1 MSPSRA
7 PAPTAPALVNVLE
20 RCGASVTRS
29 GKVSES
35 VDKHL
40 GRKALV
46 VDGDVPAAH
55 FVRLPKVGKPG
66 LRLAG
71 AYAYLQ
77 VRLDPERFYAAHV
90 DLVCVDRARP
100 DRSDASVDYQVGRKV
115 VRVSVSNLYRAKP
128 AKETSS
134 SSSSSSSFGAVSH
147 HLQPPHRGW
156 FCVRIDARASLR
168 CLATERATEHASN
181 ASDAARLTFESIK
194 SFQIGGAVAVRGVY
208 VASEPFD
215 EESAPSETRA
225 STKPDAV
232 VTWLDAGPVDEYP
245 AFDEEGFAPR
255 DDLAAG
261 AAGARSLAASNAS
274 SGIRGMTKEKEK
286 TETKEKAVPDADA
299 RVSRSGEVRSASGT
313 SRRDSGKISRTF
325 ETTHEESRDGATRV
339 DSRTTRSSYARASE
353 PDSEPDSKTEAFLAR
368 SSVVSFPWSG
378 VSANNTGN
386 VAMEDVATLRT
397 VIGASCE
404 TSASLSATRDGRFV
418 AYAADKAVVVA
429 SLDDPDGSLVD
440 CRRQILSGHAEAV
453 TRVAFSECGT
463 ELVTAQKGPFP
474 CVSVYRAVS
483 TGVDETDEN
492 VTFVLRASFRASCAS
507 ATELVTAQKK
517 GGGTRLALLGE
528 TPAGSFQKASIEVW
542 DWDYV
547 TGTGTT
553 PPAKILS
560 CVLRETARATCVAF
574 SPDRDDRLFVCGDG
588 FVTEATLALDPASRS
603 MRLIEKP
610 VCFKDLD
617 LDSLG
622 GDASAVRRETRAFTT
637 LAFLVEQ
644 SDATDANGSGAG
656 TPNGSEPQKTKKTQT
671 LLFAGTESGAVARM
685 TILDDD
691 SENNSGNAACAPE
704 CAFQLHAGAVASLAF
719 FAPEPEPGTARA
731 SSARRIDGADVSV
744 PIAKAFAVTASAD
757 GTVRVW
763 PADFSTAHV
772 LEAAHENAR
781 VVGAAFARR
790 RRRPA
795 DTGAADTGALVV
807 TATSEG
813 AIGSLDLSKK
823 TYAFLTTSPS
833 PASASGARAVTS
845 LSSATEAPATEASAT
860 EERVVC
866 AACDDGAARGW
877 DAVTGELVFACA
889 PPGVLPGSGDGVG
902 DGTDAATSVCFRPRE
917 ERGRVMSSDE
927 GADGSI
933 HPEPDALAVGYAS
946 GAVRVFSI
954 SRPKRFSSLEDKG
967 AGHPETRETSL
978 VAEILDAH
986 APGTAV
992 DAVAF
997 AGRGGMDNQSGK
1009 RVKPYATLF
1018 SAARDGTLCA
1028 IESNENGE
1036 KGSPGKETQ
1045 RNARETFV
1053 ATRRVRVAAF
1063 GARAAATTSPCGGY
1077 VLVAASAGSLGA
1089 AATGGSRSSGHV
1101 LVFDADTL
1109 ALKPPAMRSHRGG
1122 VASIAACRVPSVT
1135 DEHEPDGEGTCVEKD
1150 TFSVFVAGDDAAA
1163 VVSRHSFPYG
1173 DEETVAETADGAD
1186 DTRVSARMDARMD
1199 SLSAT
1204 ALVRTAAEPSAFMR
1218 AAHAPT
1224 SLAETYDAQS
1234 RGGARVTAAV
1244 AATLGVAAD
1253 KAGRVVATCGAD
1265 GTVLVTPVEQL
1276 SRVHEHGE
1284 PLETRRAYEEAAVRS
1299 GRRFVGAH
1307 AGATRGVTFLQTYEN
1322 AERRRDC
1329 LMATVGEGRVL
1340 CVWDVRA
1347 GALESVSRDERVGKL
1362 SDERDPRETFEP
1374 YGRSVGK
1381 LSDERDALETK
1392 QKAFGLAPS
1401 ENSAPF
1407 DARASRGAPSSAGYA
1422 RALPEPWAHRSH
1434 VESDRDGAKKNWR
1447 AFPSR
1452 TVGLAAGASAA
1463 AEERTE
1469 NAAAVA
1475 AAAAAPGALYV
1486 PELGALAYAAGAEVV
1501 IERMGGDKTQAVLR
1515 GGHEGA
1521 ITALARH
1528 ADSRRVASAS
1538 PAHALDADD
1547 ATIRVWD
1554 SGTGAML
1561 FTATHES
1568 CGGAVSVLAFS
1579 PSGTHLLS
1587 LGQDPEGA
1595 IRVFSLPSKRID
1607 KHTRRS
1613 ARGADADEDED
1624 EIGVPPA
1631 TLVSVVA
1638 LAAGAP
1644 VASGAWLSPDAFFVV
1659 GADGA
1664 TAYRFGGARRDD
1676 GPPGNDAEASPSRD
1690 GKEEKKKKTTKA
1702 LCYAFPF
1709 RFEDE
1714 RGDALDPAPVCTAAT
1729 ALACGGE
1736 KQKNKKHAEAFAGD
1750 SRGRV
1755 WACGDDAL
1763 ASVLDADEEPTNAPA
1778 RRGFVFR
1785 MLRGALEGAPLAAL
1799 PRGEAATTMS
1809 AFTDTGGRGVFVGS
1823 ARRAR
1828 VLFSEHPLPVAG
1840 GANDVDARYWY
1851 ELGEL
1856 ALDGAVTSSR
1866 ATTFVTGVDNRF
1878 GERAKL
1884 VTATTSA
1891 GTAWAVDTRSGVASA
1906 LAHAHAVD
1914 VAGVTAFENAL
1925 ATVTRDGAARVWESV
1940 SFAKAVEL
1948 FPANAEEPRCVTSA
1962 LCGDRVCFA
1971 REDGTV
1977 RVVDFCGSSK
1987 TGNARRRESD
1997 GDSDVAASAPYVF
2010 TAHPN
2015 GGAVVAAAFSESLR
2029 DPRETL
2035 AWAPLVSVAT
2045 DGSVAVTEF
2054 FPERREDLE
2063 ELDLEE
2069 LARLGNDL
2077 RLPKGGR
2084 VISRRTRT
2092 ETTVVVRGGPGGVL
2106 PVRAAA
2112 VEDGVFPAR
2121 VAAARDD
2128 AVRVFSLRR
2137 NVSSQTT
2144 LAEASGDAR
2153 FVASLT
2159 FEHAPVRLESPVSG
2173 EPRFDPGRSACV
2185 AWSAANAGV
2194 LYYAGAATGGDLL
2207 VLDATR
2213 ARGDG
2218 GAAAGARTSVV
2229 KLPLFEP
2236 GDSDESHES
2245 HDSRLNRTRC
2255 VAVASSR
2262 RSAGDLVAVGGDGGC
2277 VFFEIAARETA
2288 GFAAAS
2294 SAASDDFPALDS
2306 GSGDRREMT
2315 PTRVSRFV
2323 SPNPVVSVDWAEP
2336 PNGNGGFS
2344 DDVRGEVRSATTA
2357 FLAAGAEVYAFDDEA
2372 LFEAP

>member
-245 AFDEEGFAPR
+245 ALDEEGFAPR

-286 TETKEKAVPDADA
+286 TETKEKAVPEADA
-299 RVSRSGEVRSASGT
+299 RVSRSGEVRSASG

-368 SSVVSFPWSG
+368 SSVVSFPRSG

-691 SENNSGNAACAPE
+691 SENDSGNAACAPE

-1434 VESDRDGAKKNWR
+1434 VESDRDGAKKI
-1447 AFPSR
+1447 
-1452 TVGLAAGASAA
+1452 GA
-1463 AEERTE
+1463 R
-1469 NAAAVA
+1469 
-1475 AAAAAPGALYV
+1475 
-1486 PELGALAYAAGAEVV
+1486 
-1501 IERMGGDKTQAVLR
+1501 
-1515 GGHEGA
+1515 
-1521 ITALARH
+1521 
-1528 ADSRRVASAS
+1528 SRRG
-1538 PAHALDADD
+1538 
-1547 ATIRVWD
+1547 RWVWRR
-1554 SGTGAML
+1554 A
-1561 FTATHES
+1561 
-1568 CGGAVSVLAFS
+1568 
-1579 PSGTHLLS
+1579 
-1587 LGQDPEGA
+1587 
-1595 IRVFSLPSKRID
+1595 RRRR
-1607 KHTRRS
+1607 RRS
-1613 ARGADADEDED
+1613 ARRT
-1624 EIGVPPA
+1624 PPPSPPRRR
-1631 TLVSVVA
+1631 LRA
-1638 LAAGAP
+1638 LCTCPSWARWRTRRAPRWSSSAWAGTRRKPSSEGGTRAR
-1644 VASGAWLSPDAFFVV
+1644 SPRWR
-1659 GADGA
+1659 GTPTRG
-1664 TAYRFGGARRDD
+1664 
-1676 GPPGNDAEASPSRD
+1676 ASP
-1690 GKEEKKKKTTKA
+1690 
-1702 LCYAFPF
+1702 P
-1709 RFEDE
+1709 
-1714 RGDALDPAPVCTAAT
+1714 
-1729 ALACGGE
+1729 
-1736 KQKNKKHAEAFAGD
+1736 
-1750 SRGRV
+1750 
-1755 WACGDDAL
+1755 
-1763 ASVLDADEEPTNAPA
+1763 
-1778 RRGFVFR
+1778 RR
-1785 MLRGALEGAPLAAL
+1785 
-1799 PRGEAATTMS
+1799 
-1809 AFTDTGGRGVFVGS
+1809 
-1823 ARRAR
+1823 
-1828 VLFSEHPLPVAG
+1828 
-1840 GANDVDARYWY
+1840 
-1851 ELGEL
+1851 
-1856 ALDGAVTSSR
+1856 
-1866 ATTFVTGVDNRF
+1866 
-1878 GERAKL
+1878 
-1884 VTATTSA
+1884 
-1891 GTAWAVDTRSGVASA
+1891 
-1906 LAHAHAVD
+1906 
-1914 VAGVTAFENAL
+1914 
-1925 ATVTRDGAARVWESV
+1925 
-1940 SFAKAVEL
+1940 
-1948 FPANAEEPRCVTSA
+1948 
-1962 LCGDRVCFA
+1962 
-1971 REDGTV
+1971 
-1977 RVVDFCGSSK
+1977 
-1987 TGNARRRESD
+1987 
-1997 GDSDVAASAPYVF
+1997 
-2010 TAHPN
+2010 
-2015 GGAVVAAAFSESLR
+2015 
-2029 DPRETL
+2029 
-2035 AWAPLVSVAT
+2035 
-2045 DGSVAVTEF
+2045 
-2054 FPERREDLE
+2054 
-2063 ELDLEE
+2063 
-2069 LARLGNDL
+2069 
-2077 RLPKGGR
+2077 
-2084 VISRRTRT
+2084 RRTRWT
-2092 ETTVVVRGGPGGVL
+2092 RTTRRFVSGTRGRARCSSRRRTS
-2106 PVRAAA
+2106 RAAA
-2112 VEDGVFPAR
+2112 
-2121 VAAARDD
+2121 
-2128 AVRVFSLRR
+2128 
-2137 NVSSQTT
+2137 Q
-2144 LAEASGDAR
+2144 
-2153 FVASLT
+2153 
-2159 FEHAPVRLESPVSG
+2159 
-2173 EPRFDPGRSACV
+2173 
-2185 AWSAANAGV
+2185 
-2194 LYYAGAATGGDLL
+2194 
-2207 VLDATR
+2207 
-2213 ARGDG
+2213 
-2218 GAAAGARTSVV
+2218 
-2229 KLPLFEP
+2229 
-2236 GDSDESHES
+2236 
-2245 HDSRLNRTRC
+2245 
-2255 VAVASSR
+2255 
-2262 RSAGDLVAVGGDGGC
+2262 
-2277 VFFEIAARETA
+2277 
-2288 GFAAAS
+2288 
-2294 SAASDDFPALDS
+2294 
-2306 GSGDRREMT
+2306 
-2315 PTRVSRFV
+2315 
-2323 SPNPVVSVDWAEP
+2323 
-2336 PNGNGGFS
+2336 
-2344 DDVRGEVRSATTA
+2344 
-2357 FLAAGAEVYAFDDEA
+2357 
-2372 LFEAP
+2372 

>member
-245 AFDEEGFAPR
+245 ALDEEGFAPR

-274 SGIRGMTKEKEK
+274 SGIRGMTKEKENIRHRQ
-286 TETKEKAVPDADA
+286 TAVPDAAA
-299 RVSRSGEVRSASGT
+299 RFARAGVVRRAAG

-368 SSVVSFPWSG
+368 SSVVSFPRSG

-617 LDSLG
+617 LVSRG
-622 GDASAVRRETRAFTT
+622 GDATAVRRDTRAFTT

-691 SENNSGNAACAPE
+691 SENDSGNAACAPE

-845 LSSATEAPATEASAT
+845 LSSATEEPPL
-860 EERVVC
+860 VC

-917 ERGRVMSSDE
+917 ERGRLMSSDE

-1018 SAARDGTLCA
+1018 SAARDGMLCA

-1224 SLAETYDAQS
+1224 SLAETYGARS
-1234 RGGARVTAAV
+1234 RGARVTAAV

-1253 KAGRVVATCGAD
+1253 KTGRVVATCGAD

-1401 ENSAPF
+1401 ESEAPF
-1407 DARASRGAPSSAGYA
+1407 DARAARGAPSSAGYA
-1422 RALPEPWAHRSH
+1422 RALPEPWAYRSH

-1659 GADGA
+1659 GADRRDGVPVRRRSARRRPPRERRRGFAVARRKRGKEKENDKSSLLRVSVPLRGRTRGRARPRARVHGRDRACVWRRKTKKQKTRGGVRGGLAGTRLGVRRRRARVRLGRRRRTDECAGA
-1664 TAYRFGGARRDD
+1664 TRIRFPDVTRRFGGR
-1676 GPPGNDAEASPSRD
+1676 
-1690 GKEEKKKKTTKA
+1690 
-1702 LCYAFPF
+1702 
-1709 RFEDE
+1709 
-1714 RGDALDPAPVCTAAT
+1714 AA
-1729 ALACGGE
+1729 
-1736 KQKNKKHAEAFAGD
+1736 
-1750 SRGRV
+1750 GR
-1755 WACGDDAL
+1755 
-1763 ASVLDADEEPTNAPA
+1763 APA
-1778 RRGFVFR
+1778 RRGRDDDVGVHR
-1785 MLRGALEGAPLAAL
+1785 HRRPRRLRGLGSARARAVLGAPAARRRRRERRRRAIL
-1799 PRGEAATTMS
+1799 VR
-1809 AFTDTGGRGVFVGS
+1809 

-1828 VLFSEHPLPVAG
+1828 AG
-1840 GANDVDARYWY
+1840 RRGDV
-1851 ELGEL
+1851 
-1856 ALDGAVTSSR
+1856 
-1866 ATTFVTGVDNRF
+1866 
-1878 GERAKL
+1878 
-1884 VTATTSA
+1884 
-1891 GTAWAVDTRSGVASA
+1891 
-1906 LAHAHAVD
+1906 
-1914 VAGVTAFENAL
+1914 
-1925 ATVTRDGAARVWESV
+1925 
-1940 SFAKAVEL
+1940 
-1948 FPANAEEPRCVTSA
+1948 EPR
-1962 LCGDRVCFA
+1962 
-1971 REDGTV
+1971 
-1977 RVVDFCGSSK
+1977 
-1987 TGNARRRESD
+1987 
-1997 GDSDVAASAPYVF
+1997 
-2010 TAHPN
+2010 
-2015 GGAVVAAAFSESLR
+2015 
-2029 DPRETL
+2029 
-2035 AWAPLVSVAT
+2035 
-2045 DGSVAVTEF
+2045 
-2054 FPERREDLE
+2054 
-2063 ELDLEE
+2063 
-2069 LARLGNDL
+2069 
-2077 RLPKGGR
+2077 
-2084 VISRRTRT
+2084 
-2092 ETTVVVRGGPGGVL
+2092 
-2106 PVRAAA
+2106 
-2112 VEDGVFPAR
+2112 
-2121 VAAARDD
+2121 
-2128 AVRVFSLRR
+2128 
-2137 NVSSQTT
+2137 
-2144 LAEASGDAR
+2144 
-2153 FVASLT
+2153 
-2159 FEHAPVRLESPVSG
+2159 
-2173 EPRFDPGRSACV
+2173 
-2185 AWSAANAGV
+2185 
-2194 LYYAGAATGGDLL
+2194 
-2207 VLDATR
+2207 
-2213 ARGDG
+2213 
-2218 GAAAGARTSVV
+2218 
-2229 KLPLFEP
+2229 
-2236 GDSDESHES
+2236 
-2245 HDSRLNRTRC
+2245 
-2255 VAVASSR
+2255 
-2262 RSAGDLVAVGGDGGC
+2262 
-2277 VFFEIAARETA
+2277 
-2288 GFAAAS
+2288 
-2294 SAASDDFPALDS
+2294 
-2306 GSGDRREMT
+2306 
-2315 PTRVSRFV
+2315 
-2323 SPNPVVSVDWAEP
+2323 
-2336 PNGNGGFS
+2336 
-2344 DDVRGEVRSATTA
+2344 DDVRHRCR
-2357 FLAAGAEVYAFDDEA
+2357 
-2372 LFEAP
+2372 